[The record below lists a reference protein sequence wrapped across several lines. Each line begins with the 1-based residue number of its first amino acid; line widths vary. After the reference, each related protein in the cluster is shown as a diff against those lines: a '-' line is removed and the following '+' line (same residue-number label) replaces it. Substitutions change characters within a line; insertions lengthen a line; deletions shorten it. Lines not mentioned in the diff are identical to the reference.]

1 VDTAVSADSSVAPFY
16 DSLIAKLVVWAPD
29 REQAI
34 RRGRRALQELRL
46 EGVKT
51 TIPLHLRL
59 LDDDRVCRGDVHTG
73 YLEELL
79 DAEGAHVRG
88 SRSAR

>member
-1 VDTAVSADSSVAPFY
+1 VDTAVYAGCAVAPFY
-16 DSLIAKLVVWAPD
+16 DSLIAKLIVWAPD

-34 RRGRRALQELRL
+34 LRGRRALQELRL

-51 TIPLHLRL
+51 TVPLHLRL
-59 LDDDRVCRGDVHTG
+59 LDDDRVRRGDIHTG

-79 DAEGAHVRG
+79 DSEATHLLG
-88 SRSAR
+88 SRSAI